1 MEIDYMANDIMDAVA
16 TTAPAVLVVAPT
28 EIMDFLGA
36 EILIDGG
43 DPPDS
48 WFGVSQQTG
57 PAVSTLSIVSRII
70 K

>member
-1 MEIDYMANDIMDAVA
+1 MASMDAVA

-43 DPPDS
+43 GDPPDS
-48 WFGVSQQTG
+48 WFDVSQQTG
-57 PAVSTLSIVSRII
+57 SAVSTLSTVLRII
-70 K
+70 RDFK